1 MRHSLCSAVNAWLQR
16 LPPQRVGSSGRFV
29 SRGGSCLELYLRR
42 LQQAARAETDLFW
55 QFLDLWIR
63 NLGMTSCVLC
73 FRNSHKAAH

>member
-42 LQQAARAETDLFW
+42 PQQAARAETDLFW
-55 QFLDLWIR
+55 QFLEGNFL
-63 NLGMTSCVLC
+63 SP
-73 FRNSHKAAH
+73 FHKHFLSIY